1 MKSLNPYLNF
11 NGNTEQAFTFYKSVF
26 GGEFKT
32 FSRFSDTPHGD
43 NLPEEDKSKIMHVA
57 LPLFNGT
64 TIMGTDILISQGHE
78 PVAGNNISLSLET
91 ESKEEAD
98 SLFAKLTEEGTV
110 EMPLTDMFWG
120 AYFGMLIDKF
130 GIKWLIN
137 FEK

>member
-1 MKSLNPYLNF
+1 
-11 NGNTEQAFTFYKSVF
+11 
-26 GGEFKT
+26 
-32 FSRFSDTPHGD
+32 
-43 NLPEEDKSKIMHVA
+43 MHVA
-57 LPLFNGT
+57 LPLSNGT

-98 SLFAKLTEEGTV
+98 SLFAKLAEEGTV